1 MNFNYYIFIGKLL
14 IKAILDLMVVKSAI
28 FNRILFKCISKRP
41 ITLED
46 IKYYDLDLYD
56 QLKIINDYPI
66 RGNYQLEQ
74 TRFTYRE
81 KDQNNMIQEY
91 ELVPGGKN
99 IFLNDNNKYSFIDK
113 FIYAK
118 VVKPYEEHIKYCQMG
133 LKSIFKTSIE
143 GIFDVEELKF
153 LLSGLDYIDLNDW
166 KENTIYKGCYNV
178 NHPVIK
184 MFWQKLESMRKEEI
198 YKFLEFCTGS
208 GSVPIDG
215 FGCLKGM
222 GGVIQK
228 FTIEPWTN
236 YSADNPDE
244 YKFHPIEAR
253 KINHTI
259 ILPLYQSRQEFDYAM
274 NIIMSKK

>member
-1 MNFNYYIFIGKLL
+1 
-14 IKAILDLMVVKSAI
+14 
-28 FNRILFKCISKRP
+28 
-41 ITLED
+41 
-46 IKYYDLDLYD
+46 
-56 QLKIINDYPI
+56 
-66 RGNYQLEQ
+66 
-74 TRFTYRE
+74 
-81 KDQNNMIQEY
+81 
-91 ELVPGGKN
+91 
-99 IFLNDNNKYSFIDK
+99 
-113 FIYAK
+113 
-118 VVKPYEEHIKYCQMG
+118 MG

-274 NIIMSKK
+274 NIIMSQK